1 MDLRDELKR
10 QHSSLSQTLQKASAV
25 IIRGLADIPFQSIRD
40 LAALTEVSPLS
51 IIRLTR
57 QWGYSGYP
65 EFQSAVRKDL
75 YPEAVRSPAADD
87 AVSSTDSKMLW
98 TTKTQ
103 AQIAKVAERIHTSR
117 RVHIAGF
124 RSAQAFASYM
134 NYMGR
139 MVFDN
144 FHLMTETGLAS
155 AQDLAQMSPADTLIA
170 FSTTPY
176 SSETVRLVQAARSLN
191 IPTIAITDDT
201 LSPFG
206 DYADLVIDVPISK
219 TKRLFEMAPMISTI
233 EHILET
239 SFDMLGDDAD
249 ERIAYFGARLTAIK
263 GYW

>member
-1 MDLRDELKR
+1 MGLHDDLKQ
-10 QHSSLSQTLQKASAV
+10 QHAGLSRTLQKASAV
-25 IIRGLADIPFQSIRD
+25 IIRGLADVPFQSIRE
-40 LAALTEVSPLS
+40 LATLTGVSPLS

-57 QWGYSGYP
+57 KWGYSGYP
-65 EFQSAVRKDL
+65 AFQRAVRANI
-75 YPEAVRSPAADD
+75 YATTPSSAADKYD
-87 AVSSTDSKMLW
+87 NGASEPTQWRD
-98 TTKTQ
+98 KTH
-103 AQIAKVAERIHTSR
+103 AQIAKVAARIHTSR
-117 RVHIAGF
+117 QVHIAGF

-144 FHLMTETGLAS
+144 FHLMTESGLAS
-155 AQDLAQMSPADTLIA
+155 AQDLAQMSPADTLIT

-176 SSETVRLVQAARSLN
+176 SSETVRLVQAAQSLN
-191 IPTIAITDDT
+191 IPTVAITDDI

-239 SFDMLGDDAD
+239 SFDMLGEDAD
-249 ERIAYFGARLTAIK
+249 ARIAYFGSRIAAIK

>member
-1 MDLRDELKR
+1 MGLHDDLK
-10 QHSSLSQTLQKASAV
+10 QHHAGLSRTLQKASAV
-25 IIRGLADIPFQSIRD
+25 IIRGLADIPFQSIRE
-40 LAALTEVSPLS
+40 LAALTDVSPLS

-57 QWGYSGYP
+57 KWGYSGYP
-65 EFQSAVRKDL
+65 EFQSAVRADL
-75 YPEAVRSPAADD
+75 YAVATPSSAADKYD
-87 AVSSTDSKMLW
+87 NGASEQTQWRD
-98 TTKTQ
+98 KTH
-103 AQIAKVAERIHTSR
+103 AQIVKVAARIHTSR
-117 RVHIAGF
+117 QVHIAGF

-144 FHLMTETGLAS
+144 FHLMTESGLAS

-191 IPTIAITDDT
+191 IPTVAITDDI

-249 ERIAYFGARLTAIK
+249 ARIAYFGTRITAIK

>member
-1 MDLRDELKR
+1 MGLHDHLKQ
-10 QHSSLSQTLQKASAV
+10 QHAGLSRTLQKASAV
-25 IIRGLADIPFQSIRD
+25 IIRGLADIPFLSIRD
-40 LAALTEVSPLS
+40 IAAQSGVSPLS

-57 QWGYSGYP
+57 KWGYSGYP

-75 YPEAVRSPAADD
+75 YKVTSKSPMGDD
-87 AVSSTDSKMLW
+87 NVNNDKLESLWNPSTQK
-98 TTKTQ
+98 
-103 AQIAKVAERIHTSR
+103 QILKVAARIHTAR

-134 NYMGR
+134 SYMGR

-144 FHLMTETGLAS
+144 FHLMTESGLAS
-155 AQDLAQMSPADTLIA
+155 AQDLAQMSPADILIA

-176 SSETVRLVQAARSLN
+176 SSETVRLVEAARSLN
-191 IPTIAITDDT
+191 IPTVAITDDI
-201 LSPFG
+201 LSPLG
-206 DYADLVIDVPISK
+206 NYADLVIDVPISK
-219 TKRLFEMAPMISTI
+219 NKRLFEMAPMISTI

-249 ERIAYFGARLTAIK
+249 ARIAYFGSRVTAIK

>member
-1 MDLRDELKR
+1 MGLHDDLKQ
-10 QHSSLSQTLQKASAV
+10 QHAGLSRTLQKASAV

-40 LAALTEVSPLS
+40 LATLTDVSPLS

-57 QWGYSGYP
+57 KWGFSGYP
-65 EFQSAVRKDL
+65 AFQTAVRADL
-75 YPEAVRSPAADD
+75 YPTATKSPATDD
-87 AVSSTDSKMLW
+87 NVNSDTPKTHRSA
-98 TTKTQ
+98 KTQ
-103 AQIAKVAERIHTSR
+103 AQIYKVAARIHTSR

-134 NYMGR
+134 SYMGR

-144 FHLMTETGLAS
+144 FHLMTESGLAS
-155 AQDLAQMSPADTLIA
+155 AQDLAQMSPADTLIT

-191 IPTIAITDDT
+191 IPTVAITDDI
-201 LSPFG
+201 LSPYG

-233 EHILET
+233 EDILET

-249 ERIAYFGARLTAIK
+249 ARIAYFGSRITAIK